1 MKINHCW
8 NAKCNM
14 NFSIVVNFA
23 SKSLITIA
31 IDEMSCE
38 ESAHG
43 AQLAGGGTQSNQQA
57 RTQREREHGA
67 QQQLLNKKLDR
78 KWLSAR
84 RFEMSAEEVTVW
96 KIELSVVDPFIIY
109 YMRFRNNAPHQH
121 SQCALPTV
129 FSSALAYSIFIN
141 TVAIMRKFDA
151 SARVRREM

>member
-1 MKINHCW
+1 
-8 NAKCNM
+8 
-14 NFSIVVNFA
+14 
-23 SKSLITIA
+23 
-31 IDEMSCE
+31 MSCD

-57 RTQREREHGA
+57 RTQREHGA

-109 YMRFRNNAPHQH
+109 YAF
-121 SQCALPTV
+121 SKQCATPTLTMRSAHSV
-129 FSSALAYSIFIN
+129 FKRSRIVYL
-141 TVAIMRKFDA
+141 
-151 SARVRREM
+151 